1 MSHNISITLV
11 IKILLYN
18 SLLSG
23 TIALF
28 LHINNAISFN
38 TTTITAIIAI
48 NIIASLIAILFITKH
63 FAHLLRSIRSLINAQ
78 FTSADPFSKELVITL
93 THGLDQFK
101 TKSDSL
107 LREKN
112 TIVNELIESKK
123 LLEKYSNNLEEMV
136 EQRTEILKWLS
147 ITDSLTG
154 LYNRRYFIEQ
164 IELEFKRAK
173 RYSRDLS
180 LLMLDIDHFKTVND
194 NYGHQVGDIVLRKI
208 SSIIIN
214 QLRDS
219 DLAFRYGGEEFMVI
233 LPETKPDDAMNVAKR
248 MKQEIMETEHTCR
261 NLNFKVTASI
271 GIVSIKDMLGKF
283 ETVDDII
290 KKVDDNLYKAKN
302 SGRNTIIYK

>member
-1 MSHNISITLV
+1 MHHKITISLF
-11 IKILLYN
+11 IKIFLYTTFV
-18 SLLSG
+18 SG
-23 TIALF
+23 TIYVF
-28 LHINNAISFN
+28 LYGNKTISFSP
-38 TTTITAIIAI
+38 TTITGFIVI
-48 NIIASLIAILFITKH
+48 NIGAAILAVVFFAKPFIL
-63 FAHLLRSIRSLINAQ
+63 LLRSIQSLVNDRY
-78 FTSADPFSKELVITL
+78 TSDPFSKEHLIML
-93 THGLDQFK
+93 THELEQFK
-101 TKSDSL
+101 ARSDAL
-107 LREKN
+107 LREKD

-147 ITDSLTG
+147 ITDPLTG

-173 RYSRDLS
+173 RYNRDLS
-180 LLMLDIDHFKTVND
+180 LLMLDIDHFKSVND

-233 LPETKPDDAMNVAKR
+233 LPETKADDAINVAKR
-248 MKQEIMETEHTCR
+248 MKQEIMESEHAYR

-271 GIVSIKDMLGKF
+271 GIVSIKDMLSKF

-302 SGRNTIIYK
+302 SGRNTIIYE

>member
-1 MSHNISITLV
+1 MLTGAICIFLYILNAINFTLT
-11 IKILLYN
+11 
-18 SLLSG
+18 
-23 TIALF
+23 TIAGIF
-28 LHINNAISFN
+28 
-38 TTTITAIIAI
+38 AI
-48 NIIASLIAILFITKH
+48 NIIVSVYMTLFAARP
-63 FAHLLRSIRSLINAQ
+63 FVLLLRSIQSLINAEN
-78 FTSADPFSKELVITL
+78 TYEDLFSKEVFIQLIRQL
-93 THGLDQFK
+93 EQFK
-101 TKSDSL
+101 AKSDSL
-107 LREKN
+107 LREKDA
-112 TIVNELIESKK
+112 IVNELIESKK

-147 ITDSLTG
+147 ITDPLTG

-173 RYSRDLS
+173 RYNRDLS
-180 LLMLDIDHFKTVND
+180 LLMLDIDHFKSVND

-233 LPETKPDDAMNVAKR
+233 LPETKPDDAVNVAKR
-248 MKQEIMETEHTCR
+248 MKQEIMETEHSYR
-261 NLNFKVTASI
+261 NIAFKVTASI

-302 SGRNTIIYK
+302 SGRNTIIYE

>member
-1 MSHNISITLV
+1 MRHNISFTLM

-18 SLLSG
+18 SVLSG
-23 TIALF
+23 AIYLF
-28 LHINNAISFN
+28 LYINKAITFN
-38 TTTITAIIAI
+38 TTIIIGIITI
-48 NIIASLIAILFITKH
+48 NIIVGLIAVMFIAKP
-63 FAHLLRSIRSLINAQ
+63 FAHLLRSIQSLINAQ
-78 FTSADPFSKELVITL
+78 FTSADPFSRELLIRL
-93 THGLDQFK
+93 THGLEQFK
-101 TKSDSL
+101 EKSDSL
-107 LREKN
+107 LREKDS
-112 TIVNELIESKK
+112 IVNELIESKK

-147 ITDSLTG
+147 ITDPLTG

-173 RYSRDLS
+173 RYNRDLS
-180 LLMLDIDHFKTVND
+180 LLMLDIDHFKAVND

-248 MKQEIMETEHTCR
+248 MKQEIMDTEHAYR

-271 GIVSIKDMLGKF
+271 GIVSIKDMLGRF

-302 SGRNTIIYK
+302 SGRNTIIYE

>member
-1 MSHNISITLV
+1 M
-11 IKILLYN
+11 
-18 SLLSG
+18 
-23 TIALF
+23 LF
-28 LHINNAISFN
+28 LYINKAISFT
-38 TTTITAIIAI
+38 TTTITGIIVI
-48 NIIASLIAILFITKH
+48 NIVTGLIAVMLIAKP
-63 FAHLLRSIRSLINAQ
+63 FAQLLHSIQTLINAQ
-78 FTSADPFSKELVITL
+78 FTSADPFSKELLIRL
-93 THGLDQFK
+93 THGLEQFK
-101 TKSDSL
+101 EKSDSL
-107 LREKN
+107 LREKD

-147 ITDSLTG
+147 ITDPLTG

-164 IELEFKRAK
+164 IELEFKRSK
-173 RYSRDLS
+173 RYNRDLS
-180 LLMLDIDHFKTVND
+180 LLMLDIDHFKAVND
-194 NYGHQVGDIVLRKI
+194 NYGHQVGDIVLRKV

-248 MKQEIMETEHTCR
+248 MKQEIMDTEHSYR

-271 GIVSIKDMLGKF
+271 GIVSIKDMLGRF

-302 SGRNTIIYK
+302 SGRNTIIYE

>member
-1 MSHNISITLV
+1 MHHNITIWLT
-11 IKILLYN
+11 IKIVLYTTFITVMTCGYLYTNN
-18 SLLSG
+18 SINLNITTVSG
-23 TIALF
+23 
-28 LHINNAISFN
+28 
-38 TTTITAIIAI
+38 IIVI
-48 NIIASLIAILFITKH
+48 NIVAIVIAVMFVAKPLAQLLHTIQILVNTESTTFAPFTKE
-63 FAHLLRSIRSLINAQ
+63 FL
-78 FTSADPFSKELVITL
+78 ITL
-93 THGLDQFK
+93 THELEQFK
-101 TKSDSL
+101 TRSDSL
-107 LREKN
+107 LREKDS
-112 TIVNELIESKK
+112 IVNELIESKK

-147 ITDSLTG
+147 ITDPLTG

-173 RYSRDLS
+173 RYNRDLS
-180 LLMLDIDHFKTVND
+180 LLMLDIDHFKSVND

-233 LPETKPDDAMNVAKR
+233 LPETKPDDAINVAKR
-248 MKQEIMETEHTCR
+248 MKQEIMDTEHTYR
-261 NLNFKVTASI
+261 TLHFKITASI
-271 GIVSIKDMLGKF
+271 GIVSIKDMLGTF

-302 SGRNTIIYK
+302 SGRNTIIYE

>member
-1 MSHNISITLV
+1 MRHTMSITLV

-18 SLLSG
+18 SFLSG
-23 TIALF
+23 AILLF
-28 LHINNAISFN
+28 LYINKAITFN
-38 TTTITAIIAI
+38 TTIIIGIIVI
-48 NIIASLIAILFITKH
+48 NIVTGLIAVMFIAKP
-63 FAHLLRSIRSLINAQ
+63 FAQLLHSIQTLINAQ
-78 FTSADPFSKELVITL
+78 FTSADPFSKELLIRL
-93 THGLDQFK
+93 THGLEQFK
-101 TKSDSL
+101 EKSDSL
-107 LREKN
+107 LREKD

-147 ITDSLTG
+147 ITDPLTG

-164 IELEFKRAK
+164 IELEFKRSK
-173 RYSRDLS
+173 RYNRDLS
-180 LLMLDIDHFKTVND
+180 LLMLDIDHFKAVND

-248 MKQEIMETEHTCR
+248 MKQEIMDTEHAYR

-271 GIVSIKDMLGKF
+271 GIVSIKDMLGRF

-302 SGRNTIIYK
+302 SGRNTIIYE

>member
-1 MSHNISITLV
+1 MHHKITISLF
-11 IKILLYN
+11 IKIFLYN
-18 SLLSG
+18 TVVSG
-23 TIALF
+23 TICLCLF
-28 LHINNAISFN
+28 INKAIGFTIFTVISFVVIN
-38 TTTITAIIAI
+38 VVAACFAIAFIAKP
-48 NIIASLIAILFITKH
+48 FTM
-63 FAHLLRSIRSLINAQ
+63 LLRSIQSLVNDRY
-78 FTSADPFSKELVITL
+78 TSADPCSKEHLIML
-93 THGLDQFK
+93 TQELEQFK
-101 TKSDSL
+101 ARSDSL
-107 LREKN
+107 LREKDA
-112 TIVNELIESKK
+112 IVNELIESKK

-147 ITDSLTG
+147 ITDPLTG

-164 IELEFKRAK
+164 IELEFKRSK
-173 RYSRDLS
+173 RYNRDLS
-180 LLMLDIDHFKTVND
+180 LLMLDIDHFKSVND

-208 SSIIIN
+208 SSIIIS

-233 LPETKPDDAMNVAKR
+233 LPETRAEDAINVAKR
-248 MKQEIMETEHTCR
+248 MKQEIMETEHIYR

-302 SGRNTIIYK
+302 SGRNTIIYE

>member
-1 MSHNISITLV
+1 MLT
-11 IKILLYN
+11 
-18 SLLSG
+18 
-23 TIALF
+23 
-28 LHINNAISFN
+28 
-38 TTTITAIIAI
+38 
-48 NIIASLIAILFITKH
+48 
-63 FAHLLRSIRSLINAQ
+63 Q
-78 FTSADPFSKELVITL
+78 ELE
-93 THGLDQFK
+93 QFK
-101 TKSDSL
+101 ARSDSL
-107 LREKN
+107 LREKD

-147 ITDSLTG
+147 ITDPLTG

-164 IELEFKRAK
+164 IELEFKRSK
-173 RYSRDLS
+173 RYNRDLS
-180 LLMLDIDHFKTVND
+180 LLMLDIDHFKSVND

-208 SSIIIN
+208 SSIIIS

-233 LPETKPDDAMNVAKR
+233 LPETKADDAINVAKR
-248 MKQEIMETEHTCR
+248 MKQEIMETEHIYR

-302 SGRNTIIYK
+302 SGRNTIIYE

>member
-1 MSHNISITLV
+1 MRHTITISLF
-11 IKILLYN
+11 IKIFLYN
-18 SLLSG
+18 IFVSG
-23 TIALF
+23 VICVF
-28 LHINNAISFN
+28 LYVNKFNSF
-38 TTTITAIIAI
+38 TTIVVTGLTLI
-48 NIIASLIAILFITKH
+48 NIVAAFLAVLFIAKP
-63 FAHLLRSIRSLINAQ
+63 FALLLRSIQSLVNDTC
-78 FTSADPFSKELVITL
+78 TSAKTFSKEHLITL
-93 THGLDQFK
+93 THKLEQFK
-101 TKSDSL
+101 TRSDSL
-107 LREKN
+107 LREKD

-147 ITDSLTG
+147 ITDPLTG

-164 IELEFKRAK
+164 IELEFKRSK
-173 RYSRDLS
+173 RYNRDLS
-180 LLMLDIDHFKTVND
+180 LLMLDIDHFKSVND

-233 LPETKPDDAMNVAKR
+233 LPETKADDAINVAKR
-248 MKQEIMETEHTCR
+248 MKQEILETEHTYR

-271 GIVSIKDMLGKF
+271 GIVSLKDKLGKF
-283 ETVDDII
+283 KTADDII

-302 SGRNTIIYK
+302 SGRNTIIFE

>member
-1 MSHNISITLV
+1 MHHKTSITFL

-18 SLLSG
+18 SLISG
-23 TIALF
+23 TICLF
-28 LHINNAISFN
+28 LYIHNAVSFN
-38 TTTITAIIAI
+38 TTTIAGIVAITILSCFIAVMF
-48 NIIASLIAILFITKH
+48 IAKPFV
-63 FAHLLRSIRSLINAQ
+63 HLLGSIQSLINAQ
-78 FTSADPFSKELVITL
+78 HTSPDPLSKEFLITL
-93 THGLDQFK
+93 THGLEQFK
-101 TKSDSL
+101 AKSDSL
-107 LREKN
+107 LREKD

-147 ITDSLTG
+147 ITDPLTG

-173 RYSRDLS
+173 RYNRDLS
-180 LLMLDIDHFKTVND
+180 LLMLDIDHFKAVND

-248 MKQEIMETEHTCR
+248 MKQEIMETRHDYR
-261 NLNFKVTASI
+261 NFNFKVTASI
-271 GIVSIKDMLGKF
+271 GIVSVKDMLDTF

-302 SGRNTIIYK
+302 SGRNTIIYE

>member
-1 MSHNISITLV
+1 M

-28 LHINNAISFN
+28 LYINNAISFT

-48 NIIASLIAILFITKH
+48 NSIASVIAIFCITKH
-63 FAHLLRSIRSLINAQ
+63 FAHLLRSIRSLINVQ
-78 FTSADPFSKELVITL
+78 FTSADPFSKELLITL
-93 THGLDQFK
+93 IHGLDQFK
-101 TKSDSL
+101 VKSDSL
-107 LREKN
+107 LREKD

-147 ITDSLTG
+147 ITDPLTG

-173 RYSRDLS
+173 RYNRDLS

-219 DLAFRYGGEEFMVI
+219 DLAFRYGGEEFMVL
-233 LPETKPDDAMNVAKR
+233 LPETKSDDAMNVAKR
-248 MKQEIMETEHTCR
+248 MKQEIMETEHMCR

-271 GIVSIKDMLGKF
+271 GIVSMKDMLGKF

-302 SGRNTIIYK
+302 SGRNTIIYE

>member
-1 MSHNISITLV
+1 MHHKITISLF
-11 IKILLYN
+11 IKIFLYN
-18 SLLSG
+18 TFVSG
-23 TIALF
+23 TICLF
-28 LHINNAISFN
+28 LFINKALSFTIFTVISFFV
-38 TTTITAIIAI
+38 I
-48 NIIASLIAILFITKH
+48 NIVAACFAVSFITKP
-63 FAHLLRSIRSLINAQ
+63 FTMLLRSIQSLVNDRY
-78 FTSADPFSKELVITL
+78 TSADPCSKEHLIML
-93 THGLDQFK
+93 TQELEQFK
-101 TKSDSL
+101 ARSDSL
-107 LREKN
+107 LREKD

-147 ITDSLTG
+147 ITDPLTG

-164 IELEFKRAK
+164 IELEFKRSK
-173 RYSRDLS
+173 RYNRDLS
-180 LLMLDIDHFKTVND
+180 LLMLDIDHFKSVND

-208 SSIIIN
+208 SSIIIS

-233 LPETKPDDAMNVAKR
+233 LPETRAEDAINVAKR
-248 MKQEIMETEHTCR
+248 MKQEIMETEHIYR

-302 SGRNTIIYK
+302 SGRNTIIYE

>member
-1 MSHNISITLV
+1 MTGAICIFFF
-11 IKILLYN
+11 II
-18 SLLSG
+18 
-23 TIALF
+23 
-28 LHINNAISFN
+28 NAINF
-38 TTTITAIIAI
+38 TPTIIVGIAAI
-48 NIIASLIAILFITKH
+48 NIFFSIYMAMFTAKPFIL
-63 FAHLLRSIRSLINAQ
+63 LLRSIQSLINAEY
-78 FTSADPFSKELVITL
+78 TYTDPLSKDLLIQL
-93 THGLDQFK
+93 IQQLGQFK
-101 TKSDSL
+101 AQSDSL
-107 LREKN
+107 LREKD

-147 ITDSLTG
+147 ITDPLTG

-173 RYSRDLS
+173 RYNRDLS
-180 LLMLDIDHFKTVND
+180 LLMLDIDHFKLVND

-233 LPETKPDDAMNVAKR
+233 LPETKADDAINVAKR
-248 MKQEIMETEHTCR
+248 MKEEIMDSEHVYR

-271 GIVSIKDMLGKF
+271 GIVSIKDMLSKF

-302 SGRNTIIYK
+302 SGRNTIIYE

>member
-1 MSHNISITLV
+1 MRHDMSITLV

-18 SLLSG
+18 SFLSG
-23 TIALF
+23 AILLF
-28 LHINNAISFN
+28 LYINKAISFN
-38 TTTITAIIAI
+38 TTTITGIIAI
-48 NIIASLIAILFITKH
+48 TIIAGLIAVAFIAKPFTR
-63 FAHLLRSIRSLINAQ
+63 LLSSIQSLINTP
-78 FTSADPFSKELVITL
+78 FTPADPFSKELLIRL
-93 THGLDQFK
+93 THGLEQFK
-101 TKSDSL
+101 EKSDSL
-107 LREKN
+107 LCEKDS
-112 TIVNELIESKK
+112 IVNELIESKK

-147 ITDSLTG
+147 ITDPLTG

-164 IELEFKRAK
+164 IELEFKRSK
-173 RYSRDLS
+173 RYNRDLS
-180 LLMLDIDHFKTVND
+180 LLMLDIDHFKAVND
-194 NYGHQVGDIVLRKI
+194 NYGHQVGDIVLRKV

-248 MKQEIMETEHTCR
+248 MKQEIMDTEHSYR

-271 GIVSIKDMLGKF
+271 GIVSIKDMLGRF

-302 SGRNTIIYK
+302 SGRNTIIYE

>member
-1 MSHNISITLV
+1 MRHTMSFTLV
-11 IKILLYN
+11 IKILLYY

-23 TIALF
+23 AILLF
-28 LHINNAISFN
+28 LYINKAITFN
-38 TTTITAIIAI
+38 TTIIIGIIVI
-48 NIIASLIAILFITKH
+48 NIVTGLIAVMFIAKP
-63 FAHLLRSIRSLINAQ
+63 FAHLLRSIQSLINAQ
-78 FTSADPFSKELVITL
+78 FTSADPFSKELLIRL
-93 THGLDQFK
+93 THGLEQFK
-101 TKSDSL
+101 EKSDSL
-107 LREKN
+107 LREKD

-147 ITDSLTG
+147 ITDPLTG

-164 IELEFKRAK
+164 IELEFKRSK
-173 RYSRDLS
+173 RYNRDLS
-180 LLMLDIDHFKTVND
+180 LLMLDIDHFKAVND

-248 MKQEIMETEHTCR
+248 MKQEIMDTEHAYR

-271 GIVSIKDMLGKF
+271 GIVSIKDMLGRF

-302 SGRNTIIYK
+302 SGRNTIIYE

>member
-1 MSHNISITLV
+1 MHLKITISLF
-11 IKILLYN
+11 IKIFLYN
-18 SLLSG
+18 IFVSG
-23 TIALF
+23 TICLF
-28 LHINNAISFN
+28 LFINKAISFN
-38 TTTITAIIAI
+38 ILTVTSFIVI
-48 NIIASLIAILFITKH
+48 NIVIACIAVSFIAKPFTM
-63 FAHLLRSIRSLINAQ
+63 LLRSIKSLINDRY
-78 FTSADPFSKELVITL
+78 TSADPCSKEHLIML
-93 THGLDQFK
+93 TQELEQFK
-101 TKSDSL
+101 TRSDSL
-107 LREKN
+107 LREKD

-147 ITDSLTG
+147 ITDPLTG

-164 IELEFKRAK
+164 IELEFKRSK
-173 RYSRDLS
+173 RYNRDLS
-180 LLMLDIDHFKTVND
+180 LLMLDIDHFKSVND

-233 LPETKPDDAMNVAKR
+233 LPETKAEDAINVAKR
-248 MKQEIMETEHTCR
+248 MKQEIMETRHVYR

-271 GIVSIKDMLGKF
+271 GIVSIKEMLGTF

-302 SGRNTIIYK
+302 SGRNTIIYE